1 MYDPPVFMWFSYWN
15 HNFERMSNCDVWW
28 PEGMSIPYL
37 KNRSQIVRNMIL
49 VFVIALWCFLEVALK
64 DVIKYSHV
72 TRCFSP
78 TSRDVFQT
86 SSWESYSTRSI
97 LQSVCHIKINIK
109 YIGNLW
115 VVNSLF
121 QIYKPYWS
129 LAPGQVLCK
138 IIEVNGIVNQTNQP
152 I

>member
-1 MYDPPVFMWFSYWN
+1 
-15 HNFERMSNCDVWW
+15 
-28 PEGMSIPYL
+28 
-37 KNRSQIVRNMIL
+37 MIL

-129 LAPGQVLCK
+129 LAPGQFLCK
-138 IIEVNGIVNQTNQP
+138 IIEVNGIVNKQINRYKPYP
-152 I
+152 ICDRFNIIRQIWNCSPLAKWTILTIKYYL